1 MQPRRRVVV
10 HAPEPA
16 RSAVFDAAWR
26 SGHIPVDM
34 SEETCKNENVLV
46 IRVGADPGPADL
58 RLPDDANVG
67 PAAYAELRLLALPA
81 EEDDDEDR
89 QDTEEGEAEVEDEA
103 PDDESDDD
111 EPDEP
116 DADDDEL
123 DHDES
128 DDDDEPAE
136 DEPDIDA
143 PVRETLLA
151 PPALPAPYLVHPYFQ
166 PRIFTGRA
174 ADLAELDAWLAHGQ
188 PARVLTA
195 LGGIGKSALA
205 WAWLQRRLTDAPWA
219 GCMWWSFYEGGAT
232 FDAMIR
238 HLAAYTAGVAPAEAM
253 RADRPEL
260 ERQVLIA
267 LRARPFLLVLDG
279 LERALVAYHRLDAA
293 RLPDEV
299 ADAALD
305 LHACTD
311 PRDGRFLRAL
321 VQASPSRLLATS
333 RIFPSDLRDDDAL
346 VPGVELSAAQ
356 GLDPADIPELL
367 RAVGLDPEAWWVA
380 PTMQAMAKLGH
391 SSLLWRLIAGC
402 AYDYARPS
410 TFTGYGDGEPAALR
424 THILTTAFDHLPA
437 RAARL
442 LSRIAALR
450 SPVGI
455 DTVLALADPP
465 PLGLRRPPRQ
475 PLAPLRQLERLLDD
489 DNYYPSTRTHLQD
502 RYDKLRARRDA
513 WDVYRA
519 LAGPYARLPEVLA
532 HYGRIHADLC
542 LLEARGFL
550 LWDRG
555 SNRHD
560 LHPVV
565 RAYAFDRLE
574 GEGRTAAFVAIR
586 DHFEQ
591 LPPEPAAPVRSV
603 ADLQRTIEIYS
614 ALVGAGDFYAAF
626 HLYCNRLADPLYDR
640 LSAYTTIVELLTPLF
655 PAGLRELPRL
665 DDPADQGRAL
675 TSLANALALVDRDDD
690 AAALR
695 ELGIRLDLQR
705 RDASGLVISL
715 VNWALSIEADNHNHA
730 ALRTFDL
737 AHRLAVAAGGK
748 QALLLRHRARL
759 AIEFGRWDEA
769 EAHLAAIAEREL
781 GAHDRLSLARERAA
795 FAIYRDEDPAPWLAA
810 AWREV
815 ERTPRP
821 FDLAELHALE
831 ARIAGAAGAW
841 AVAET
846 HLCEGLQLAR
856 RMGSS
861 VARFSA
867 KLATCL
873 AHLDRP
879 VEARRALADA
889 RDEASD
895 RTLAEAHLALGE
907 RDRAAPLALAAYR
920 YAWGD
925 GPPFACF
932 DGLRQ
937 CTRLLE
943 QLGLPPPELPP
954 FDPARSPQI
963 ACEAEIEAFIADL
976 AAGRADP

>member
-1 MQPRRRVVV
+1 
-10 HAPEPA
+10 
-16 RSAVFDAAWR
+16 
-26 SGHIPVDM
+26 M
-34 SEETCKNENVLV
+34 SEETSHDEDVLV
-46 IRVGADPGPADL
+46 IRVGAEPGPADL

-81 EEDDDEDR
+81 EGDDEE
-89 QDTEEGEAEVEDEA
+89 DTEEGEEDADDEDE
-103 PDDESDDD
+103 DDD
-111 EPDEP
+111 HT
-116 DADDDEL
+116 DDDEL
-123 DHDES
+123 DAA
-128 DDDDEPAE
+128 DDDEDDEDDELADTEAPAS
-136 DEPDIDA
+136 
-143 PVRETLLA
+143 ETLPA

-188 PARVLTA
+188 PARVLAA

-205 WAWLQRRLTDAPWA
+205 WAWLQRRLPDAPWA

-232 FDAMIR
+232 FDLMIR
-238 HLAAYTAGVAPAEAM
+238 HLAVYAAGVAPAQAM

-260 ERQVLIA
+260 ERQVLAA

-293 RLPDEV
+293 RLPDEL

-333 RIFPSDLRDDDAL
+333 RIFPSDLRDGDAL

-380 PTMQAMAKLGH
+380 PTTQAMAKLGH

-410 TFTGYGDGEPAALR
+410 TFTGHGDSEPATLR
-424 THILTTAFDHLPA
+424 THILGTTFEHLPA

-475 PLAPLRQLERLLDD
+475 PLAPLRQLERLLAD

-502 RYDKLRARRDA
+502 RHDKLRARRDA

-519 LAGPYARLPEVLA
+519 LARPYARLPEVLA
-532 HYGRIHADLC
+532 HYARIHADLC

-565 RAYAFDRLE
+565 RAYAFECLADAE
-574 GEGRTAAFVAIR
+574 RTAAFVAIR

-614 ALVGAGDFYAAF
+614 ALVGAGDFYAAYQ
-626 HLYCNRLADPLYDR
+626 LYGDRLSGPLFDR
-640 LSAYTTIVELLTPLF
+640 LSACTTIVELLTPLF
-655 PAGLRELPRL
+655 PAGLRQLPRL
-665 DDPADQGRAL
+665 SDPADQARAL
-675 TSLANALALVDRDDD
+675 TSLANALAIVGRDDD

-695 ELGIRLDLQR
+695 ELGIRLDLQQ

-730 ALRTFDL
+730 ALRTFIL

-748 QALLLRHRARL
+748 QALLLRHRARM

-769 EAHLAAIAEREL
+769 EAHVAAIAESEL
-781 GAHDRLSLARERAA
+781 GAHDRLSLAHDRAA
-795 FAIYRDEDPAPWLAA
+795 LAIYRGEDPAPWLAA
-810 AWREV
+810 AWRES
-815 ERTPRP
+815 ERTPRL
-821 FDLAELHALE
+821 FEIAELHALE
-831 ARIAGAAGAW
+831 ARVAADAGAW
-841 AVAET
+841 AAAET
-846 HLCEGLQLAR
+846 HLCEALQLAR

-867 KLATCL
+867 ELATCL

-879 VEARRALADA
+879 VEARRALAA
-889 RDEASD
+889 AGDEAPD
-895 RTLAEAHLALGE
+895 RLLAEAHLALGE
-907 RDRAAPLALAAYR
+907 PDLARPLALAAYR
-920 YAWGD
+920 FAWGD
-925 GPPFACF
+925 GPPFASF

-943 QLGLPPPELPP
+943 QLGLPLPELPP

-976 AAGRADP
+976 AAGRADPDAPTRPGRHVHMDMPL